1 MKEKKIFYTE
11 LAYVVG
17 IIALAFGTSLM
28 EKAEFG
34 MSMVVAP
41 AYLVYLKVSEALS
54 WFTFGMAE
62 YCLQALL
69 IVILSLALRRFKVK
83 FLFSFCTAV
92 VYGFVLDFFMWL
104 VKGIP
109 SEGWIMRGVLF
120 VLGLLLC
127 SVGVAFLFHTYIAP
141 EAYEL
146 VVKEISDT
154 YNKKISRVK
163 TVYDC
168 TSCLIAVVLSFVFF
182 GLWHFEGVKLGTVFC
197 ALVNGWIIGRISV
210 FLEKR
215 LEFKDGLKNRGN
227 RSAA

>member
-41 AYLVYLKVSEALS
+41 AYLVYLKVSDTLS

-69 IVILSLALRRFKVK
+69 IVILSLALRRFKIK

-109 SEGWIMRGVLF
+109 SEGWIMRCVLF

-127 SVGVAFLFHTYIAP
+127 SAGVAFLFHTYIAP

-210 FLEKR
+210 FLENR
-215 LEFKDGLKNRGN
+215 LEFKDGLKNRGKHT
-227 RSAA
+227 A

>member
-1 MKEKKIFYTE
+1 MFLQKKIFYTE

-41 AYLVYLKVSEALS
+41 AYLVYLKVSDTLS

-69 IVILSLALRRFKVK
+69 IVILSLALRRFKIK

-109 SEGWIMRGVLF
+109 SEGWIMRCVLF

-127 SVGVAFLFHTYIAP
+127 SAGVAFLFHTYIAP

-210 FLEKR
+210 FLENR
-215 LEFKDGLKNRGN
+215 LEFKDGLKNRGKHT
-227 RSAA
+227 A

>member
-41 AYLVYLKVSEALS
+41 AYLVYLKVSETLS

-69 IVILSLALRRFKVK
+69 IVILSLTLRRFKVK

-109 SEGWIMRGVLF
+109 SEGWIMRSVLF

-127 SVGVAFLFHTYIAP
+127 SAGVAFLFHTYIAP

-210 FLEKR
+210 FLENR
-215 LEFKDGLKNRGN
+215 LEFKDGLKNRGKHT
-227 RSAA
+227 A